1 MTSDHVCTV
10 LLTTHWHCIQYSKTY
25 LSRRKLWMPTTHT
38 TCKRCITIFRL
49 HLPTYWTKLIL
60 RITQHHTRLIC
71 RCSNPIL
78 NHGNRIYRIRP
89 TLRTNIIL
97 TCNSNYKPSIS
108 NPICRKG
115 NCSMRMRRICTR
127 QRHTQTLLCT
137 TLPNTIRDRSNIIN
151 SLTISTPNRIK

>member
-1 MTSDHVCTV
+1 MASDHVCTV
-10 LLTTHWHCIQYSKTY
+10 LVTTHWHRIQYNRTY

-49 HLPTYWTKLIL
+49 HLPTYLTKLRL
-60 RITQHHTRLIC
+60 RIIHHTRLIC

-108 NPICRKG
+108 NSICRKG
-115 NCSMRMRRICTR
+115 NCSMSMTRICTR

-137 TLPNTIRDRSNIIN
+137 TLLNTIRDRSNIIN
-151 SLTISTPNRIK
+151 SLTISAPNRIK